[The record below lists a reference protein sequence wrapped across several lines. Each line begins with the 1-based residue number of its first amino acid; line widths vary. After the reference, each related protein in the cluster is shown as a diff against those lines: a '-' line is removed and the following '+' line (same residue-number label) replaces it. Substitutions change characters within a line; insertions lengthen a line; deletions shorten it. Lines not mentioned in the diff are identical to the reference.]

1 MQTDF
6 RKVYGAFY
14 VSQYQSNHLTR
25 YELHGARSLGTWNI
39 IDFQKG
45 SVSLKFPFVA
55 PDAQSVLF
63 VQIYRLLS
71 ELDWESLTGSETDFF
86 FVGEDGSTYALSY
99 ALWEEEN
106 SHCTKDGAP
115 VDQTFGTDNGYMSHS
130 LFTEMTGLYIREH
143 SNITYQGSD
152 SDGTVQLPSGPGLDL
167 TE

>member
-1 MQTDF
+1 MEELD
-6 RKVYGAFY
+6 AA
-14 VSQYQSNHLTR
+14 LT
-25 YELHGARSLGTWNI
+25 YIQAESYHGKSISRGTWNI

-55 PDAQSVLF
+55 HDAQSVLF
-63 VQIYRLLS
+63 VQLYRLLS
-71 ELDWESLTGSETDFF
+71 ELNWEGLIGSETDFF

-130 LFTEMTGLYIREH
+130 LFTEMTGLYIREP
-143 SNITYQGSD
+143 SDIIYQGPD